1 MEGAI
6 FNKDPEL
13 RICIPILLLAIVTTG
28 NCIAQEGIT
37 AKQYDKHVR
46 FLAADKL
53 EGRFPG
59 TRGNDKAAAYIRK
72 QFKQCVLTGWHKNFY
87 QPFFVKIK
95 KQTNSVSAD
104 SVLTNNVIG
113 YLPGNDPLF
122 RNEYIVIGAH
132 YDHLGWGGRGTGS
145 KKPDTSAIHN
155 GAIDNASGTAALLC
169 IAREVSRLKQNK
181 RSILF
186 IAFSGEEEGLVGS
199 KFFTNHLPV
208 PDTAIKLMINIDI
221 LGCLNAEKQLYMGG
235 AGTFP
240 RGEDLLKGLGSNS
253 GLNTIVIAGGVGGS
267 DHVSFYK
274 KKIPVLGFHTGGYPQ
289 YHTPEDDIEYV
300 NTAGAVQSCQYI
312 YKALLAIANYNQ
324 TIYFIKQD

>member
-1 MEGAI
+1 M
-6 FNKDPEL
+6 FVS
-13 RICIPILLLAIVTTG
+13 ILLLAVAPTG
-28 NCIAQEGIT
+28 SCLAQEGIT
-37 AKQYDKHVR
+37 AEQYDKYIR

-59 TRGNDKAAAYIRK
+59 TKGNDKAAAYIRK
-72 QFKQCVLTGWHKNFY
+72 QFKEYGLNRWHTNFY
-87 QPFFVKIK
+87 QPFYVKLK
-95 KQTNSVSAD
+95 KQTNSITRD
-104 SVLTNNVIG
+104 SVLTNNVIA
-113 YLPGNDPLF
+113 YLPGNDPLLKD
-122 RNEYIVIGAH
+122 EYIVLGAH
-132 YDHLGWGGRGTGS
+132 YDHLGWGGKGTGS
-145 KKPDTSAIHN
+145 KKPDTLAIHN

-169 IAREVSRLKQNK
+169 IAREVSKKKLNK
-181 RSILF
+181 RSIIF

-208 PDTAIKLMINIDI
+208 PDTAIKLMSNIDI

-240 RGEDLLKGLGSNS
+240 GGMELLKGLGNGS
-253 GLNTIVIAGGVGGS
+253 GLNPIVIAGGVGGS

-274 KKIPVLGFHTGGYPQ
+274 RNKSVLGFHTGGYPQ
-289 YHTPEDDIEYV
+289 YHTPEDDIEFV

-324 TIYFIKQD
+324 PIYFIKQD